1 MTARGS
7 DASQARS
14 LSEQVTESLF
24 HDFASD
30 LGNGLG
36 ERNILG
42 ANLNTIL
49 GITALVNASL
59 AYQSGQSLAFKR
71 LSGGVRIEE
80 SDL

>member
-7 DASQARS
+7 DASQAQS
-14 LSEQVTESLF
+14 LPEQISQSLF

-30 LGNGLG
+30 LGNGAG

-42 ANLNTIL
+42 ANFHTIL
-49 GITALVNASL
+49 GIPALVDA
-59 AYQSGQSLAFKR
+59 AIAHQSRQSLAFKR
-71 LSGGVRIEE
+71 FPSGVRIEE